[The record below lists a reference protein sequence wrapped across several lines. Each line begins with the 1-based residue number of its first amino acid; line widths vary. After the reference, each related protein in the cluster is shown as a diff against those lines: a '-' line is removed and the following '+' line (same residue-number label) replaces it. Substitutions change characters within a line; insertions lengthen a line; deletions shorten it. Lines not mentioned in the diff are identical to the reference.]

1 MDGAKEAMTTTP
13 STRVRFGTKAET
25 LAQLRTCLRSA
36 CVLDQVCGT
45 VGSWRADRQALLVE
59 IEGKGWFRHP
69 VIVRSST
76 RAEDQSSPSLV
87 GHYLSVP
94 GVVGPKA
101 IGKAIDR
108 VLAAYLRDGKLPDD
122 AEQFLIQPLLEG
134 VAVAG
139 VAFGRDPNSM
149 GPYIV
154 VNYDG
159 WSGSTST
166 VTSGGKADLRT
177 LYHHWRSE
185 TYPAGILRRVVELMH
200 ELRLLFET
208 DQIDVEFAALPDGTL
223 YLLQARQLFLNN
235 APTLDV
241 DEHATVIAS
250 IAHEL
255 SRQVGP
261 HPNLLGKRTIFG
273 VMPDW
278 NPAEI
283 IGVRPRPLALSLYR
297 ELVTDA
303 VWAQQRTDYGYRDL
317 RGFPLVLDF
326 YGLPYVDV
334 RVSFNSFI
342 PSDIDQVLATRLADY
357 YIDRLSEAPG
367 LHDKVEFQIV
377 FSCYTLDLPSR
388 LAEVPDFGF
397 ASRDRLQLTESLRR
411 LTNRIINCKAGLW
424 HKDLA
429 SIQELESRQSLLE
442 NTRLD
447 RISRVYQLLE
457 DCKRYGTLPFA
468 GLARAAFVA
477 TQLLDSMVGVGELS
491 MLERS
496 EFLNSVNTI
505 SSKMKR
511 DFAIMPRSEFLMRYG
526 HLRPGTYDIL
536 SRRYDEAPDQY
547 FAWSGRTGS
556 EQEPVS
562 GNAFVLSPTR
572 LRRIDTLL
580 AEHELNCSAL
590 EMLKFIKDSI
600 EAREMAKF
608 VFTRTLSDAL
618 AIFADFGR
626 EHGFSIE
633 DCAHAEIDVIHDLY
647 LRRGNPAKVLRESI
661 ARGYRRYQVCRHIVL
676 PPLIEEASQ
685 AWSFQLPP
693 ATPNYITQKRTIGT
707 VTSVSDGLHSLPGS
721 ILMIS
726 SADPG
731 YDWIFSH
738 SIAGFITMYG
748 GVNSHMSIRASE
760 LGLPAVIGAG
770 ETLFNGW
777 RKAAMLEIDCANQS
791 VRVMR

>member
-1 MDGAKEAMTTTP
+1 MTITP
-13 STRVRFGTKAET
+13 STQVRFGTKAET
-25 LAQLRTCLRSA
+25 LAQLRACLRSA

-45 VGSWRADRQALLVE
+45 VGSWRTERQALLVE
-59 IEGKGWFRHP
+59 IGVKGWFQRP

-76 RAEDQSSPSLV
+76 SAEDRASASLV
-87 GHYLSVP
+87 GHYLSVA
-94 GVVGPKA
+94 GVVGAEA
-101 IGKAIDR
+101 ISEAIDR
-108 VLAAYLRDGKLPDD
+108 VLAAYFRDGTLPDD
-122 AEQFLIQPLLEG
+122 AEQFFIQPLLEG

-154 VNYDG
+154 VNYDDR
-159 WSGSTST
+159 SGSTST

-177 LYHHWRSE
+177 FYYHWRTE
-185 TYPAGILRRVVELMH
+185 KRPPGILGRIIELMH

-208 DQIDVEFAALPDGTL
+208 DHIDVEFAALPDGTL
-223 YLLQARQLFLNN
+223 YLLQARQLFLND

-241 DEHATVIAS
+241 DGHAAVIAS
-250 IAHEL
+250 IAHEI
-255 SRQVGP
+255 SHQAGP
-261 HPNLLGKRTIFG
+261 QPDLLGKRSIFG

-283 IGVRPRPLALSLYR
+283 IGIRPRPLALSLYR

-303 VWAQQRTDYGYRDL
+303 IWAQQRTDYGYRDL
-317 RGFPLVLDF
+317 RGFPLMLDF

-342 PSDIDQVLATRLADY
+342 PSGIDQVLAARLVDY
-357 YIDRLSEAPG
+357 YLERLSKAPE
-367 LHDKVEFQIV
+367 LHDKVEFRIV
-377 FSCYTLDLPSR
+377 FSCYTLDLPRR
-388 LAEVPDFGF
+388 LAEMADFGF
-397 ASRDRLQLTESLRR
+397 AGRDCRKLAESLRR

-429 SIQELESRQSLLE
+429 SIQELEGRQSLLE

-447 RISRVYQLLE
+447 RISRIYRLLE
-457 DCKRYGTLPFA
+457 DCRRYGTLPFA
-468 GLARAAFVA
+468 GLARVAFVA
-477 TQLLDSMVGVGELS
+477 AQLLDSMVSVGELS
-491 MLERS
+491 TLERS
-496 EFLNSVNTI
+496 EFMNSVNTI

-547 FAWSGRTGS
+547 FAWSARAGL

-562 GNAFVLSPTR
+562 NDAFVLSPAR
-572 LRRIDTLL
+572 LRQIDTLL
-580 AEHELNCSAL
+580 AEHELKCSAL
-590 EMLKFIKDSI
+590 EVLRFIKDSI

-608 VFTRTLSDAL
+608 VFTRTLSNAL
-618 AIFADFGR
+618 AMFADFGR
-626 EHGFSIE
+626 EYGFSIE
-633 DCAHAEIDVIHDLY
+633 DCAHAEIDVIRDLY
-647 LRRGNPAKVLRESI
+647 LSRGNPAKVLGESI
-661 ARGYRRYQVCRHIVL
+661 ERGYRRYHVCRRIVL

-693 ATPNYITQKRTIGT
+693 AAPNYITQKRAIGT
-707 VTSVSDGLHSLPGS
+707 VASVSDELHALPRS
-721 ILMIS
+721 ILMIT

-738 SIAGFITMYG
+738 PIAGFITMYG
-748 GVNSHMSIRASE
+748 GINSHMSIRAAE

-770 ETLFNGW
+770 ETLFNSW
-777 RKAAMLEIDCANQS
+777 QRATVLEIDCANQR
-791 VRVMR
+791 VTVMR